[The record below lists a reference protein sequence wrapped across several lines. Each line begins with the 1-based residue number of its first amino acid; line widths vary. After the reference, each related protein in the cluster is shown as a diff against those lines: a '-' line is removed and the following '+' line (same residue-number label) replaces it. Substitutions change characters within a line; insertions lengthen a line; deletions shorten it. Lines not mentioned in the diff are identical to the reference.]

1 MLGRPEWL
9 IPESLIGGVI
19 LSDSRNAREHGS
31 TAYLESPVV
40 LAFGAFG
47 EELE

>member
-1 MLGRPEWL
+1 MAYSGILGWR
-9 IPESLIGGVI
+9 II

-31 TAYLESPVV
+31 MAHLESPFV
-40 LAFGAFG
+40 LTFSTFG

>member
-1 MLGRPEWL
+1 MAYSGILGWR
-9 IPESLIGGVI
+9 IT

-31 TAYLESPVV
+31 MAYLESPVV